1 MFVAKYSKFRFDFR
15 GNNSMKKIDNLKNI
29 LKNAQKIAVIGTVLV
44 MMFTGCSNPERAKE
58 QAELEKYGTPCDKA
72 LGNGEFVIH
81 NFIGEKSD
89 IDQSTVVEDVNHY
102 LTKAETYTL
111 DLIERFSESL
121 EGRPAAQA
129 YFKDFIDAE
138 LDNSFALLGKDSN
151 NNRQL
156 DGALRQLNTPTT
168 PILKDLIRYI
178 NNNRDRHLFVTCYQA
193 LNNEAYRYGLGCN
206 REWLTESYEI
216 NINDV
221 LYYWNGSAINNPFD
235 LKDDINANN
244 CRQLT
249 QEMDRIINQIV
260 ANMGNDI
267 TAADLR
273 NFINFSFNAEALSG
287 LHDITKGALNHKSC
301 DANLN
306 NVQEMRK
313 VAGQMYR
320 EEQALNQE
328 RTY

>member
-1 MFVAKYSKFRFDFR
+1 MEKNCKV
-15 GNNSMKKIDNLKNI
+15 KNI
-29 LKNAQKIAVIGTVLV
+29 LKKSVKIGVMGTILVANVIIFV
-44 MMFTGCSNPERAKE
+44 GCSNSNNDKDPT
-58 QAELEKYGTPCDKA
+58 YGVPGKQYGEPADKIV
-72 LGNGEFVIH
+72 GNGNYVFH

-111 DLIERFSESL
+111 GLIESFSESL
-121 EGRPAAQA
+121 EGRPTAQA
-129 YFKDFIDAE
+129 YFKDFIDDE
-138 LDNSFALLGKDSN
+138 RNNSFKLLVEN
-151 NNRQL
+151 TANHYQL
-156 DGALRQLNTPTT
+156 DGALAQLNIPTT

-193 LNNEAYRYGLGCN
+193 LNNEAYRYGLGYN
-206 REWLTESYEI
+206 RKWLTEFYEKTL
-216 NINDV
+216 NDV
-221 LYYWNGSAINNPFD
+221 LYNWNGSAINNPFD

-301 DANLN
+301 GANLN

>member
-1 MFVAKYSKFRFDFR
+1 
-15 GNNSMKKIDNLKNI
+15 MKKLNKLKNVLKKGVKLGVMGTI
-29 LKNAQKIAVIGTVLV
+29 LAANVIIFV
-44 MMFTGCSNPERAKE
+44 GCSNSNNDKDPT
-58 QAELEKYGTPCDKA
+58 YGVPGKQYGEPADKIV
-72 LGNGEFVIH
+72 GNGNYVFH
-81 NFIGEKSD
+81 NFIGENGSD
-89 IDQSTVVEDVNHY
+89 ITAATVVQDVNHY

-111 DLIERFSESL
+111 GLIDSFSESL

-129 YFKDFIDAE
+129 YFKDFIAAE
-138 LDNSFALLGKDSN
+138 RNNSFKLLEKDSPN
-151 NNRQL
+151 LYQL
-156 DGALRQLNTPTT
+156 DGALAQLNTPTT

-193 LNNEAYRYGLGCN
+193 LNNEAYRYGLGCD
-206 REWLTESYEI
+206 REWLTELYEK
-216 NINDV
+216 NLNDV

-235 LKDDINANN
+235 IKDDINANN
-244 CRQLT
+244 CLQLT
-249 QEMDRIINQIV
+249 QEMDRIINQIMQK
-260 ANMGNDI
+260 MGNDI
-267 TAADLR
+267 TAADLH

-301 DANLN
+301 DAGLN

>member
-1 MFVAKYSKFRFDFR
+1 MEKLNK
-15 GNNSMKKIDNLKNI
+15 LKNVLKKGVKIGVMGTI
-29 LKNAQKIAVIGTVLV
+29 LVANVIIFV
-44 MMFTGCSNPERAKE
+44 GCSNSNNDKDPT
-58 QAELEKYGTPCDKA
+58 YGVPGKQYGEPADKIV
-72 LGNGEFVIH
+72 GNGNYVFH

-138 LDNSFALLGKDSN
+138 RDNSFALLVEN
-151 NNRQL
+151 TANPYEL

-168 PILKDLIRYI
+168 PIFKDIIRKIDNHY
-178 NNNRDRHLFVTCYQA
+178 DRHAFATVYQA
-193 LNNEAYRYGLGCN
+193 LNNQAYLYGLGFH
-206 REWLTESYEI
+206 RSYTSQLTDSYNETL
-216 NINDV
+216 NDV
-221 LYYWNGSAINNPFD
+221 LYHWNGTPIDKFD
-235 LKDDINANN
+235 IKQDINENN

-249 QEMDRIINQIV
+249 QEMDRIVNQVV

-301 DANLN
+301 NANLN
-306 NVQEMRK
+306 NVQEMRDLADK
-313 VAGQMYR
+313 IYF
-320 EEQALNQE
+320 EEKGTFQE
-328 RTY
+328 RAY

>member
-1 MFVAKYSKFRFDFR
+1 MEKNCKV
-15 GNNSMKKIDNLKNI
+15 KNI
-29 LKNAQKIAVIGTVLV
+29 LKNAQKIAVIGTILV
-44 MMFTGCSNPERAKE
+44 ANVIIFVGCSNSNNDKEPTYGVPEK
-58 QAELEKYGTPCDKA
+58 QYGEPADKIV
-72 LGNGEFVIH
+72 GNGNYVFH

-89 IDQSTVVEDVNHY
+89 IDQSTVVEDINHY

-111 DLIERFSESL
+111 DLIERFSDSL

-129 YFKDFIDAE
+129 YFKDFIDNE
-138 LDNSFALLGKDSN
+138 RDNSFTLLKQDSN
-151 NNRQL
+151 NNYQL
-156 DGALRQLNTPTT
+156 DGALSKLNEPTT

-178 NNNRDRHLFVTCYQA
+178 KNNRDRHLFVTCYQA
-193 LNNEAYRYGLGCN
+193 LNNEAYRYGLGFH
-206 REWLTESYEI
+206 RSYTSQLTVIYEQ

-287 LHDITKGALNHKSC
+287 LHDITKSALNHSNC

>member
-1 MFVAKYSKFRFDFR
+1 MEKLNKLKNV
-15 GNNSMKKIDNLKNI
+15 MKKGVKLG
-29 LKNAQKIAVIGTVLV
+29 VIGTILV
-44 MMFTGCSNPERAKE
+44 ANVIIFVGCSNSNNDKDPTYGV
-58 QAELEKYGTPCDKA
+58 LEKQYGEPADKIV
-72 LGNGEFVIH
+72 GNGNYVFH
-81 NFIGEKSD
+81 NFIGENGSD
-89 IDQSTVVEDVNHY
+89 ITAATVVQDVNHY

-111 DLIERFSESL
+111 GLIERFSESL

-138 LDNSFALLGKDSN
+138 LDNSFALLKQDSN
-151 NNRQL
+151 NTRQL

-168 PILKDLIRYI
+168 PILKDIIRKIDNHY
-178 NNNRDRHLFVTCYQA
+178 DRHAFATVYQA
-193 LNNEAYRYGLGCN
+193 LNNEAYRYGLGCD
-206 REWLTESYEI
+206 REWLTDSY
-216 NINDV
+216 NKTLNDA
-221 LYYWNGSAINNPFD
+221 LYHWNGTPIDKFD
-235 LKDDINANN
+235 IKQDINENN

-249 QEMDRIINQIV
+249 QEMDRLINQVV

>member
-1 MFVAKYSKFRFDFR
+1 ME
-15 GNNSMKKIDNLKNI
+15 KIDNLKNI
-29 LKNAQKIAVIGTVLV
+29 LKKSVKIGVMGTILVANVIIFV
-44 MMFTGCSNPERAKE
+44 GCSNSNNDKDPTYGVPEK
-58 QAELEKYGTPCDKA
+58 QYGEPADKIV
-72 LGNGEFVIH
+72 GNGNYVFH

-111 DLIERFSESL
+111 DLIDRFSESL

-138 LDNSFALLGKDSN
+138 LDNSFALLGGDSN

-168 PILKDLIRYI
+168 PILKDIIRYI

-193 LNNEAYRYGLGCN
+193 LDNEAFRYGLGFH
-206 REWLTESYEI
+206 RSYKTEYYEKTL
-216 NINDV
+216 NDV
-221 LYYWNGSAINNPFD
+221 LSNWNGSAINNPFD
-235 LKDDINANN
+235 IKQDINTNN
-244 CRQLT
+244 CMQLT
-249 QEMDRIINQIV
+249 QEMDRIINQV
-260 ANMGNDI
+260 VQKMSNGI

-273 NFINFSFNAEALSG
+273 NFINFTFNTKALAG
-287 LHDITKGALNHKSC
+287 LHEVTMGALNHKSC
-301 DANLN
+301 DAGLN

>member
-1 MFVAKYSKFRFDFR
+1 MEKLNK
-15 GNNSMKKIDNLKNI
+15 LKNI
-29 LKNAQKIAVIGTVLV
+29 LKKGVKIGVMGTILVANVIIFV
-44 MMFTGCSNPERAKE
+44 GCSNSNNDKE
-58 QAELEKYGTPCDKA
+58 PTYGVPGKQYGEPADKIV
-72 LGNGEFVIH
+72 GNGNYVFH

-111 DLIERFSESL
+111 DLIDRFSESL

-129 YFKDFIDAE
+129 YFQDFIDDE
-138 LDNSFALLGKDSN
+138 RNNSFALLQEGSN
-151 NNRQL
+151 NAYEL
-156 DGALRQLNTPTT
+156 DGALAQLNKPTT
-168 PILKDLIRYI
+168 PILKDFIRNI
-178 NNNRDRHLFVTCYQA
+178 DNNRDRHLFVTIYEA
-193 LNNEAYRYGLGCN
+193 LNNEAYRYGLGFH
-206 REWLTESYEI
+206 RSYTSQLTESY
-216 NINDV
+216 NKTLNDV

-235 LKDDINANN
+235 IKDDINANN
-244 CRQLT
+244 CLQLT
-249 QEMDRIINQIV
+249 QEMDRIVNQVV
-260 ANMGNDI
+260 ANMGNNI

-301 DANLN
+301 GANLN

>member
-1 MFVAKYSKFRFDFR
+1 
-15 GNNSMKKIDNLKNI
+15 MK
-29 LKNAQKIAVIGTVLV
+29 
-44 MMFTGCSNPERAKE
+44 
-58 QAELEKYGTPCDKA
+58 
-72 LGNGEFVIH
+72 
-81 NFIGEKSD
+81 D
-89 IDQSTVVEDVNHY
+89 I
-102 LTKAETYTL
+102 
-111 DLIERFSESL
+111 
-121 EGRPAAQA
+121 
-129 YFKDFIDAE
+129 
-138 LDNSFALLGKDSN
+138 
-151 NNRQL
+151 
-156 DGALRQLNTPTT
+156 
-168 PILKDLIRYI
+168 IRYI

-193 LNNEAYRYGLGCN
+193 LNNEAYRYGLGCD
-206 REWLTESYEI
+206 REWLTELYEK
-216 NINDV
+216 NLNDV

-235 LKDDINANN
+235 IKDDINVNN
-244 CRQLT
+244 CLQLT
-249 QEMDRIINQIV
+249 QEMDRIINQIMQK
-260 ANMGNDI
+260 MGNDI